1 MQIHENDR
9 EPSVAGQPLADQ
21 NDAARDMLAAWRE
34 APVVTIELTPEQQ
47 ALLARQTGGRIDA
60 TALKLR
66 PSLNLRAFLSEVA
79 EIDTSDL
86 ATSIAPPPKGTAW
99 AITGTL

>member
-1 MQIHENDR
+1 MQIRQKNDTAR
-9 EPSVAGQPLADQ
+9 E
-21 NDAARDMLAAWRE
+21 MLEAWRD

-47 ALLARQTGGRIDA
+47 AHLAQQTGGRIDA

-79 EIDTSDL
+79 EVDMSDL

-99 AITGTL
+99 VVTGTM